1 YIILFH
7 CITGA
12 RNCRSVQ
19 GSFSSKQGVIFRGDS
34 RNKLVH
40 RPIFFVHRLLFQW
53 KELLFANSMHM
64 NIHLGIKPFACE
76 ICGSKFSNRG
86 ARCNHMK
93 KHSSVSPFVCPLCEK
108 AFQWELSLKEHLKS
122 HANRGHI
129 TDTMVGEIY
138 LKQITQQKLKK
149 KEDKKGKLKFI
160 DPNTSQESPTVNCQR
175 VSKPSV
181 KCESFQEAAAYNPNT
196 SLAEI
201 SETENQRPPLQK
213 QQTPI
218 HASGGNKNIAHCSSN
233 GEKPYIGRHEII
245 KAENTADNSIYRVS
259 KPLVKY
265 ETFQEPA
272 AYNPNPIFLA
282 IPKTENQRPPLQ
294 QQQTPFYEN
303 MEYYRKRSS
312 NGNSEMIK
320 AENTVENGFVCVS
333 KPLVKYETLQ
343 EPAAYNPNTS
353 FSASPKTENQRPP
366 LQQQGWMIKV
376 ESTAENGIVC
386 RINCIRNDEGTSTN
400 AGFGNVFCNSAMRDK
415 SKDNPFPTAVNNM
428 GRPSNSRYN

>member
-149 KEDKKGKLKFI
+149 KEDKKDKLKFI

-201 SETENQRPPLQK
+201 SETENQRPPLQ
-213 QQTPI
+213 QQ
-218 HASGGNKNIAHCSSN
+218 GWM
-233 GEKPYIGRHEII
+233 I
-245 KAENTADNSIYRVS
+245 KVETTAENGIVCVS

-265 ETFQEPA
+265 ETFQEA
-272 AYNPNPIFLA
+272 TAYNPNPIFLA

-303 MEYYRKRSS
+303 MECYRKRSS
-312 NGNSEMIK
+312 NGKSEMIK
-320 AENTVENGFVCVS
+320 AENTVENGIVCVS

>member
-1 YIILFH
+1 MQHTTIKVSFTSQGSSVTRQQLHLATAPKFNAQYIILFH
-7 CITGA
+7 CITAA
-12 RNCRSVQ
+12 RNGRSVED
-19 GSFSSKQGVIFRGDS
+19 SFSSKQGVIFRGDS

-40 RPIFFVHRLLFQW
+40 QRIFLYFLQW
-53 KELLFANSMHM
+53 KELLFANTMHM
-64 NIHLGIKPFACE
+64 NIHLGIKPFVCE

-129 TDTMVGEIY
+129 TDTTVGEIY

-149 KEDKKGKLKFI
+149 KEDKKGKPKFI

-181 KCESFQEAAAYNPNT
+181 KCETFQEAAAYNPNT

-201 SETENQRPPLQK
+201 
-213 QQTPI
+213 
-218 HASGGNKNIAHCSSN
+218 
-233 GEKPYIGRHEII
+233 
-245 KAENTADNSIYRVS
+245 
-259 KPLVKY
+259 
-265 ETFQEPA
+265 
-272 AYNPNPIFLA
+272 
-282 IPKTENQRPPLQ
+282 
-294 QQQTPFYEN
+294 
-303 MEYYRKRSS
+303 
-312 NGNSEMIK
+312 
-320 AENTVENGFVCVS
+320 
-333 KPLVKYETLQ
+333 
-343 EPAAYNPNTS
+343 
-353 FSASPKTENQRPP
+353 PKTENQRPP

-376 ESTAENGIVC
+376 ETTAENGIVC
-386 RINCIRNDEGTSTN
+386 VSKPLVKYETFQKATAYNPNPIFLAIPKTENQPPPLQQQGWMIKVETTAENGIVCANNTCNTVCIHKINCIRNDEGTSTN
-400 AGFGNVFCNSAMRDK
+400 AGFGNVFFNSAMRDK

>member
-1 YIILFH
+1 
-7 CITGA
+7 
-12 RNCRSVQ
+12 
-19 GSFSSKQGVIFRGDS
+19 
-34 RNKLVH
+34 LVH

-149 KEDKKGKLKFI
+149 KEEKKDKLKFI

-201 SETENQRPPLQK
+201 PKTENQRPPLQQQGWMIK
-213 QQTPI
+213 VETTAENGIVCVSKPLVKYETFQKATAYNPNPIFLAIPKTENQRPPLQQQQTPI
-218 HASGGNKNIAHCSSN
+218 HATGGYKKIAPCSSN
-233 GEKPYIGRHEII
+233 GKKPYIGRHEII

-265 ETFQEPA
+265 ETFQEA
-272 AYNPNPIFLA
+272 TAYNPNPIFLA
-282 IPKTENQRPPLQ
+282 
-294 QQQTPFYEN
+294 
-303 MEYYRKRSS
+303 M
-312 NGNSEMIK
+312 
-320 AENTVENGFVCVS
+320 
-333 KPLVKYETLQ
+333 
-343 EPAAYNPNTS
+343 
-353 FSASPKTENQRPP
+353 
-366 LQQQGWMIKV
+366 
-376 ESTAENGIVC
+376 
-386 RINCIRNDEGTSTN
+386 
-400 AGFGNVFCNSAMRDK
+400 
-415 SKDNPFPTAVNNM
+415 
-428 GRPSNSRYN
+428 